1 MHSNH
6 FKSALRARQP
16 QLGLWMSLANPY
28 TAEICATAGF
38 DWLLVDGEH
47 GPNDVRSMLAQLQ
60 AVAAY
65 PGHAV
70 VRAVSDDV
78 ALVKQL
84 LDIGAQTLLIPMID
98 DAEQARRMVAA
109 TRYPPEGRRGV
120 GSFVARVSR
129 WGDRADYLAHAN
141 EEVCLLVQ
149 AETRTALDNLEA
161 ICAVDGVDGVFIGPA
176 DLAASL
182 GHRGDPGHPEVLAA
196 IDDAVRRIVA
206 SGKAAGILN
215 SDQALARHYLAL
227 GCTFVA
233 VGLDVSVLAAGVR
246 KLRADYTDVA
256 ARPVS

>member
-1 MHSNH
+1 MVQNQ
-6 FKSALRARQP
+6 FKSALQSRQP
-16 QLGLWMSLANPY
+16 QIGLWMSLANAY

-70 VRAVSDDV
+70 VRAVSADA

-98 DAEQARRMVAA
+98 DAEQARRMVSA
-109 TRYPPEGRRGV
+109 TRYAPEGMRGV

-149 AETRTALDNLEA
+149 AETRIALDNLEA

-182 GHRGDPGHPEVLAA
+182 GHRGDPGHPDVLAA
-196 IDDAVRRIVA
+196 IDDGIRRIVA

-215 SDQALARHYLAL
+215 TDQSLARHYLAL

-233 VGLDVSVLAAGVR
+233 VGLDVGVFAAGVR
-246 KLRADYTDVA
+246 KLRADYADVGS
-256 ARPVS
+256 P